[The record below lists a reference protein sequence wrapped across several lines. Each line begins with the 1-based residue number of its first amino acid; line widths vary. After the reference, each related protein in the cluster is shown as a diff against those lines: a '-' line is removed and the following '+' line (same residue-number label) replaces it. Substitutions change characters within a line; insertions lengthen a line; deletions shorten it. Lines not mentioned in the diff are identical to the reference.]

1 MTSAAAPDTPTPAI
15 YLDADACPVKEQ
27 VYRVSA
33 RYEIPVIVVANG
45 PLRIPEMAG
54 LHARM
59 MVVSGAL
66 DAADDWIAE
75 QARPGDLV
83 LTADIL
89 LAQRTLENG
98 VRTLDF
104 RGNEFSP
111 TRIGEA
117 VAARDLAAYMR
128 SMGLPSGGPAAFSQ
142 KDRGKFA
149 SLLDNAVSH
158 MARRRDDRTA
168 QRPSAP
174 GPGHV

>member
-1 MTSAAAPDTPTPAI
+1 MPTI

-27 VYRVSA
+27 VYRVAA
-33 RYEIPVIVVANG
+33 RYEMPLIVVANSS
-45 PLRIPEMAG
+45 LRIPEMAG

-59 MVVSGAL
+59 MVVPGAM
-66 DAADDWIAE
+66 DAADDWIVE
-75 QARPGDLV
+75 QVGREDLV

-111 TRIGEA
+111 TRIGDA
-117 VAARDLAAYMR
+117 VAARDMAAMMR
-128 SMGLPSGGPAAFSQ
+128 SMGLPTDGPAPFSQ

-149 SLLDNAVSH
+149 SLLDNAVSK
-158 MARRRDDRTA
+158 MDRMR
-168 QRPSAP
+168 QRQEELR
-174 GPGHV
+174 

>member
-1 MTSAAAPDTPTPAI
+1 MSDSSSPII

-27 VYRVSA
+27 VYRVAA
-33 RYEIPVIVVANG
+33 RYRMPLVVVANG
-45 PLRIPEMAG
+45 PLRIPEMAD
-54 LHARM
+54 LLARM
-59 MVVSGAL
+59 VVVPGAL
-66 DAADDWIAE
+66 DAADDWIVE
-75 QARPGDLV
+75 QTTPDDLV

-117 VAARDLAAYMR
+117 VAARDLAAFMR
-128 SMGLPSGGPAAFSQ
+128 SMGLPSGGPAPFSQ

-149 SLLDNAVSH
+149 SLLDNAVSR
-158 MARRRDDRTA
+158 MARRRDG
-168 QRPSAP
+168 S
-174 GPGHV
+174 

>member
-1 MTSAAAPDTPTPAI
+1 MTSTPTI

-27 VYRVSA
+27 VYKVAA
-33 RYEIPVIVVANG
+33 RYEMPLVVVANS

-54 LHARM
+54 LNARM
-59 MVVSGAL
+59 MVVPGAL
-66 DAADDWIAE
+66 DAADDWIVE
-75 QARPGDLV
+75 QATPSDLV

-104 RGNEFSP
+104 RGSEFSP

-117 VAARDLAAYMR
+117 VAARDMAAMMR
-128 SMGLPSGGPAAFSQ
+128 SMGLPTGGPAPFSP

-149 SLLDNAVSH
+149 SLLDNAVSK
-158 MARRRDDRTA
+158 MARERGT
-168 QRPSAP
+168 
-174 GPGHV
+174 GPGSGVLSPG

>member
-1 MTSAAAPDTPTPAI
+1 MPVNPTI
-15 YLDADACPVKEQ
+15 YLDADACPVKDQ
-27 VYRVSA
+27 VYKVAA
-33 RYEIPVIVVANG
+33 RYEMPLIVVANS
-45 PLRIPEMAG
+45 PLRIPDMAG

-59 MVVSGAL
+59 MVVPGAM
-66 DAADDWIAE
+66 DAADDWIVD
-75 QARPGDLV
+75 QATPDDLV

-117 VAARDLAAYMR
+117 VAARDMAAMMR
-128 SMGLPSGGPAAFSQ
+128 SMGLQTGGPAPFSQ

-149 SLLDNAVSH
+149 SLLDNAVSK
-158 MARRRDDRTA
+158 MARAR
-168 QRPSAP
+168 SLES
-174 GPGHV
+174 